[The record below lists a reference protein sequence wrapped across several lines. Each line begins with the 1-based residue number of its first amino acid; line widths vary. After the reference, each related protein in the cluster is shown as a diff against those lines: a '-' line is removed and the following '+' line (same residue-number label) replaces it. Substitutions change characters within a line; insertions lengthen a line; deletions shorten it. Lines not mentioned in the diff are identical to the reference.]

1 MRFLSLPGKNHHKER
16 ESRSDMEKKTIIT
29 NRLPAS
35 GPYSTAVE
43 ANGFIFLSGQLPIDP
58 ATGEIIREIRHATRQ
73 VLVNIRTVLAD
84 TGLSLSSIVKTT
96 IFLKDISDFAAV
108 NEIYAGFFPQEP
120 PARSTIEVSNLPKG
134 APLEIEAIA
143 TRKQRG

>member
-16 ESRSDMEKKTIIT
+16 ESRSDMEKKIIIT

-35 GPYSTAVE
+35 GPYSIAVE

-58 ATGEIIREIRHATRQ
+58 ATGEIISEIRQATRQ
-73 VLVNIRTVLAD
+73 VLDNIRTVLAD
-84 TGLSLSSIVKTT
+84 TGLTLSSIVKTT

-108 NEIYAGFFPQEP
+108 NEIYASFFPQEP